1 MSQSGQSMLV
11 ETLELFSAKR
21 IDGDAPLPKISE
33 PRTDLT
39 SLVFIKE
46 GRGESIIEN
55 VTYSVREGDLLIC
68 HPLVPF
74 QLSSSA
80 DHPLAFMHFTFSIQ
94 VHGKNKGQ
102 LLDAGQC
109 PVVPLRNHL
118 RAMGHYFEAIVH
130 EYEHPSAGSAEI
142 ANSLMKT
149 VTIMLIRMLEAM
161 KVPEYTSIT
170 ETVKDYIQSH
180 FEQELSLNDLAE
192 LVYVSPYHLVHTFKN
207 DVGMAPIQYLIHCR
221 IEEAKRLLRSTE
233 LSVSDISNRVG
244 YPNSNYFNQIFKK
257 MVGVTPGKFRSD
269 ARR

>member
-11 ETLELFSAKR
+11 EALEFLSAKR
-21 IDGDAPLPKISE
+21 MDGNDPWPQISE
-33 PRTDLT
+33 PCADVT
-39 SLVFIKE
+39 SLVFIKG
-46 GRGESIIEN
+46 GRGESVIEN
-55 VTYSVREGDLLIC
+55 VTYSVREGDIVIC

-74 QLSSSA
+74 QLRSSA
-80 DHPLAFMHFTFSIQ
+80 DHPLMIIYCTFSIH
-94 VHGKNKGQ
+94 VSGKNKGQ

-109 PVVPLRNHL
+109 PVVPLRNNL
-118 RAMGHYFEAIVH
+118 RAMGNYFEAIVH
-130 EYEHPSAGSAEI
+130 EYEHPSAGSREI
-142 ANSLMKT
+142 VNSLMKT
-149 VTIMLIRMLEAM
+149 ITIVLIRMLEAM

-170 ETVKDYIQSH
+170 QTVKEYIQSH
-180 FEQELSLNDLAE
+180 FEQELTLNDLAE

-233 LSVSDISNRVG
+233 LSVSDISFRVG

-257 MVGVTPGKFRSD
+257 MAGVTPGKYRSD